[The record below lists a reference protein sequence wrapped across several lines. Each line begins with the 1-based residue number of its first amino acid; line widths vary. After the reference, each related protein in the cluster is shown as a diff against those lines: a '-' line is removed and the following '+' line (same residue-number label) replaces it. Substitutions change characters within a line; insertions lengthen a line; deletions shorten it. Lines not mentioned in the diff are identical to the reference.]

1 MNVIV
6 TIHLINNNHTT
17 LDLDRIHLP
26 KYLQCPMYDF
36 MAKCGQ
42 LAYLHDDNLEV
53 EPVDSGH
60 HNSDKYI
67 TRKYNN
73 GLFFYVAVAN
83 ECKPSPR
90 MLPRRF
96 AIDSIEYKGQI
107 YDNFKQVYKVINADV
122 TKYLDEIA

>member
-6 TIHLINNNHTT
+6 TIHVVNNSVNT
-17 LDLDRIHLP
+17 LDLDHIHMP
-26 KYLQCPMYDF
+26 KYIQCPMYDF

-42 LAYLHDDNLEV
+42 LAYLRDDNLEV
-53 EPVDSGH
+53 EPIDSDIH
-60 HNSDKYI
+60 SSDKYI

-96 AIDSIEYKGQI
+96 AIDSIEYNGQT
-107 YDNFKQVYKVINADV
+107 YDTFKQVYKAVKADV
-122 TKYLDEIA
+122 RKYLDEIA